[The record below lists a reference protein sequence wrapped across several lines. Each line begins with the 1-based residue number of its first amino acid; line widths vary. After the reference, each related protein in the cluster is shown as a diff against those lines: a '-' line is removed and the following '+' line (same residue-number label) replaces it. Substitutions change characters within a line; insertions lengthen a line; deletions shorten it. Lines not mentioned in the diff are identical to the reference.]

1 MYIQANERGGD
12 YMTDSKY
19 LTLKDA
25 AHFIGVNER
34 TLKKILDNYTNKIH
48 YSKLN
53 NKYFINKEQLI
64 DVIENKAF

>member
-1 MYIQANERGGD
+1 
-12 YMTDSKY
+12 MTDSKY